1 MSAADALYFFG
12 LPGRKP
18 PTSSSTANP
27 IPVDAAHRS
36 IVHLLIRS
44 SFNCLQTECSSATRT
59 EGYDGFFARDG
70 CTHFG
75 SPGIFEK
82 LGGELRLA
90 DAHRLHALD

>member
-1 MSAADALYFFG
+1 
-12 LPGRKP
+12 
-18 PTSSSTANP
+18 
-27 IPVDAAHRS
+27 
-36 IVHLLIRS
+36 LLIRS

-90 DAHRLHALD
+90 DAHRLHALDPLEAISPTRPKPRSAVGAGNWLLDGQGCLSPSPCGLD